1 MFNIDM
7 DKDNKIIGFELIGMD
22 GSITDEIMND
32 LKDAKDNQLSCL
44 NLSKEENNMT
54 DYTKNEAVI
63 SLKDII
69 NKKKHILYVSHDAED
84 GAWQFLDGG
93 IDHHKDDAV
102 LVSLQSIIDIDNS
115 VKELLIMPLGHKAER
130 STVKEKW
137 IIGKL

>member
-1 MFNIDM
+1 
-7 DKDNKIIGFELIGMD
+7 
-22 GSITDEIMND
+22 
-32 LKDAKDNQLSCL
+32 
-44 NLSKEENNMT
+44 MT
-54 DYTKNEAVI
+54 NYTKNEAVI

-130 STVKEKW
+130 STIKEKW